1 MPRDE
6 SSDDG
11 PRRRT
16 LPHDTPAWVP
26 DDALFFITVC
36 TEPRGRDQLC
46 HPDAARA
53 LHESACHRQG
63 LGHWQVPL
71 LLLMPD
77 HVHLLARFA
86 PDPGM
91 TQTVADW
98 KRYTARHAGIA
109 WQRDFFDH
117 RLRSTAAAREKAAY
131 IRANPVRAGL
141 IEKAAAWPYVW
152 HDLTAADAETR

>member
-1 MPRDE
+1 
-6 SSDDG
+6 
-11 PRRRT
+11 
-16 LPHDTPAWVP
+16 VP

-117 RLRSTAAAREKAAY
+117 RLPPLPARRPPTSVP
-131 IRANPVRAGL
+131 IRCAPA
-141 IEKAAAWPYVW
+141 
-152 HDLTAADAETR
+152 